1 METDTLPALP
11 VLRRAVTLPLDEVEW
26 RDSGNGSD
34 YTMRGH
40 AAVFGRL
47 SEDLG
52 GFRELIE
59 AGAFRG
65 ALRGTPDVRLL
76 FNHDPNY
83 VMARTASGSL
93 ELREDQTGL
102 HVWARV
108 APMQWVTDLRTSMQR
123 GDVDQMSFAFTIRDG
138 GDEWAIAEDGTVVR
152 TIRADGVEELFDV
165 SVVTF
170 PAYPQTDAAMRSVLD
185 DAVKRGRLALPGA
198 AENDDA
204 ALQAAADAEARRRR
218 ILALRAQG
226 TVALNSITKES

>member
-26 RDSGNGSD
+26 RDSNNGTD

-59 AGAFRG
+59 QGAFRD

-76 FNHDPNY
+76 FNHDPNF
-83 VMARTASGSL
+83 VMARTRSGSL

-123 GDVDQMSFAFTIRDG
+123 GDIDQMSFAFTIRDG
-138 GDEWAIAEDGTVVR
+138 GDDWAIAEDGTVVR
-152 TIRADGVEELFDV
+152 TIRADGVDELFDV

-218 ILALRAQG
+218 ILALRAEG
-226 TVALNSITKES
+226 AVALNSITKES